1 VSNLTNKLDN
11 IVAEVEM
18 DLHGY
23 HQRSPFR
30 GSIIESSNKISAIG
44 IPDYAPKE
52 SPFWD
57 GNDNIFEINSN
68 VLYGGGIEPGQ
79 NFITDDDFLK

>member
-1 VSNLTNKLDN
+1 LTNKLDN

-18 DLHGY
+18 DLNGY
-23 HQRSPFR
+23 HQRSPFH
-30 GSIIESSNKISAIG
+30 GSIIESNKMSAIG
-44 IPDYAPKE
+44 IADYAPKE

-57 GNDNIFEINSN
+57 NNDNIFEIHSN
-68 VLYGGGIEPGQ
+68 VLYGGGIEAGQ